1 MEKKDFLI
9 VILIGIILIVGGFY
23 VNHKM
28 NVSKQIEENQNIEWG
43 YQQAII
49 EIMSIAV
56 KCETIPLSAGN
67 VSINLVAV
75 ECLQEQ

>member
-23 VNHKM
+23 VNYKM
-28 NVSKQIEENQNIEWG
+28 NVSKQQEAIQNAKFG
-43 YQQAII
+43 YEQAII
-49 EIMSIAV
+49 EIASIV
-56 KCETIPLSAGN
+56 SQCKTMPITVGN

>member
-49 EIMSIAV
+49 KIMSIAV
-56 KCETIPLSAGN
+56 KCESIPLTVGN